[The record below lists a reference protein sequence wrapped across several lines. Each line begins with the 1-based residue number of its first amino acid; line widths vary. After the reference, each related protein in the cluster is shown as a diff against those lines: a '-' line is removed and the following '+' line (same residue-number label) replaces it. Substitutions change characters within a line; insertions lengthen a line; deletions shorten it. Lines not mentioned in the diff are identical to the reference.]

1 MTTGLNVEIIVDQS
15 DVKQIEK
22 IPGQTERASL
32 RMVARLLDVVEDTT
46 LIRQYTQTSKPA
58 KPTGSDYIRTFR
70 LQRSS
75 LKQIV
80 RSTLPILGSWEA
92 KTEYASM
99 VIGLAAQ
106 QAPIHMGRWPV
117 LELAIGNANKSAS
130 PIFDEEMAK
139 EKI

>member
-1 MTTGLNVEIIVDQS
+1 MSGLDVQIIVDQS
-15 DVKQIEK
+15 DVKQLEK
-22 IPGQTERASL
+22 IPAQTGRATI
-32 RMVARLLDVVEDTT
+32 RMVNRLLNVVEDTT
-46 LIRQYTQTSKPA
+46 LIRQYTQTAKPA

-75 LKQIV
+75 EKKIT
-80 RSTLPILGSWEA
+80 RAKLPVEGSWEA

-117 LELAIGNANKSAS
+117 LELAIGNVNRLAS
-130 PIFDEEMAK
+130 PIFDEEMSK

>member
-1 MTTGLNVEIIVDQS
+1 MSGLDVQIIVDQG
-15 DVKQIEK
+15 DVKRLEK
-22 IPGQTERASL
+22 IPGQIERATV

-46 LIRQYTQTSKPA
+46 LIRQYTQTAKPA
-58 KPTGSDYIRTFR
+58 KPTGSDYRRTFE

-75 LKQIV
+75 DKQIT
-80 RSTLPILGSWEA
+80 RDKLPVEGSWEA
-92 KTEYASM
+92 KTEYASW

-117 LELAIGNANKSAS
+117 LELAIGNVNRLAS
-130 PIFDEEMAK
+130 PIFDEEMSK

>member
-1 MTTGLNVEIIVDQS
+1 MSGLDVQIIVDQN
-15 DVKQIEK
+15 DIKQLEK
-22 IPGQTERASL
+22 IPSQIERATV

-46 LIRQYTQTSKPA
+46 LIRQYTQTAKPA
-58 KPTGSDYIRTFR
+58 KPPGSDYIRTFR

-75 LKQIV
+75 DKQIT
-80 RSTLPILGSWEA
+80 RAKLPVEGSWEA

-106 QAPIHMGRWPV
+106 QAPIHTGRWPV
-117 LELAIGNANKSAS
+117 LELAVGNVNRLAS
-130 PIFDEEMAK
+130 PIFDEEMSK

>member
-1 MTTGLNVEIIVDQS
+1 MSGLDVQIVINQD
-15 DVKQIEK
+15 DIKQLEK
-22 IPGQTERASL
+22 IPAQTGRATV

-46 LIRQYTQTSKPA
+46 LIRQYTQTAKPA

-75 LKQIV
+75 EKKIT
-80 RSTLPILGSWEA
+80 RDKLPVEGSWEA
-92 KTEYASM
+92 KTQYASM

-106 QAPIHMGRWPV
+106 QAPVHVGRWPA
-117 LELAIGNANKSAS
+117 LELAIDNVNRLAS
-130 PIFDEEMAK
+130 PIFDEEMNK